1 MLFLPHMDA
10 PIPLIVL
17 ADDPLAR
24 AGLAALLSQLPGFAV
39 VAQATTEQLG
49 DAAAGAMDVTAAL
62 VVWDVGS
69 GREWL
74 LTREPD
80 ESLAG
85 GIPVLALAADED
97 AARFAWRAGCRAVLL
112 RDANEERLTAALV
125 AVAAGLVVISP
136 SLIGVLARE
145 DAAESAAIDLTPR
158 EVEVLSLLA
167 EGLTNKAIAHHLTI
181 SEHTVKF
188 HVNAIMGKLDA
199 QSRTD
204 AVVRATRQGLIAL

>member
-1 MLFLPHMDA
+1 MDESIA
-10 PIPLIVL
+10 LIVL

-24 AGLAALLSQLPGFAV
+24 AGLAALLANLPGYTV
-39 VAQATTEQLG
+39 VAQGPGDQLG
-49 DAAAGAMDVTAAL
+49 DAAAGIIDPAAAL
-62 VVWDVGS
+62 LVWDVGG
-69 GREWL
+69 GRDWPVD
-74 LTREPD
+74 REPD

-85 GIPVLALAADED
+85 GIPVLALVADVD
-97 AARFAWRAGCRAVLL
+97 AAGFAWRVGCRGVLL
-112 RDANEERLTAALV
+112 RDATEERLMGGMAAV
-125 AVAAGLVVISP
+125 VAGLVVISP
-136 SLIGVLARE
+136 SLISALLRRP
-145 DAAESAAIDLTPR
+145 DAAELAAVDLTPR

-167 EGLTNKAIAHHLTI
+167 EGLTNKAIAHRLTI

>member
-1 MLFLPHMDA
+1 MYK
-10 PIPLIVL
+10 
-17 ADDPLAR
+17 R
-24 AGLAALLSQLPGFAV
+24 Q
-39 VAQATTEQLG
+39 
-49 DAAAGAMDVTAAL
+49 
-62 VVWDVGS
+62 
-69 GREWL
+69 
-74 LTREPD
+74 
-80 ESLAG
+80 
-85 GIPVLALAADED
+85 
-97 AARFAWRAGCRAVLL
+97 VLL

-167 EGLTNKAIAHHLTI
+167 EGLTNKAIAHRLTI